1 MRSVVAALLVAVGL
15 QPPGSAGAQSL
26 SDRIARV
33 RDGTVRLSFATRPTV
48 CGDGQFIGFDLP
60 DAFYQYS
67 SGNDGYSVN
76 VLRDVTPECRGG
88 PLRLVVVKLGGRV
101 AELRAAV
108 GVSWRASATAVDL
121 GTVAAPEAADWLV
134 GQAERA
140 DDGVARIALLA
151 AAAADSARIAGRVL
165 ALVQNRR
172 LPVALRE
179 RAIRWSAVIAGA
191 EGRGDDVD
199 RLLRDLAADAAE
211 PVGLRE
217 RAVRDLRPTGE
228 NRAHLKALYGSVGE
242 TSLRERILREVA
254 SGGGAAEVAW
264 FRGIA
269 LDSREAVGLRERAI
283 RVLADELDLPAEA
296 RALYPRLDRL
306 ELRERALRVA
316 VEQGG
321 AEAEAW
327 VRAVAED
334 RSEEPTLRDRAIR
347 LLAERGQVG
356 YLREL
361 YPRLDRIEL
370 RERVMR
376 SVAEGHDGE
385 AAAWLE
391 GIVLDEGEPPALRDR
406 AMRSLAEQGR
416 SSVALAALYDRLE
429 STALKLRLIRLLSER
444 RDEAAAEKLARI
456 AEGDPDP
463 GLRSEAA
470 RRRK

>member
-1 MRSVVAALLVAVGL
+1 MRSLVAALVVAVGL
-15 QPPGSAGAQSL
+15 QPPGPAGAQSL

-140 DDGVARIALLA
+140 DDGVARIGLLA

-199 RLLRDLAADAAE
+199 RLLRDLAGDAAE

-264 FRGIA
+264 LRGIA
-269 LDSREAVGLRERAI
+269 LDSREAVG
-283 RVLADELDLPAEA
+283 
-296 RALYPRLDRL
+296 
-306 ELRERALRVA
+306 
-316 VEQGG
+316 
-321 AEAEAW
+321 
-327 VRAVAED
+327 
-334 RSEEPTLRDRAIR
+334 LRDRAIR

-370 RERVMR
+370 RERVVR
-376 SVAEGHDGE
+376 SVAEGQDGE

-391 GIVLDEGEPPALRDR
+391 RIVLDEGESPALRDR
-406 AMRSLAEQGR
+406 AVRSLAEQGR
-416 SSVALAALYDRLE
+416 SSVALAALYDRLA
-429 STALKLRLIRLLSER
+429 STALKQRLIRLLSER

-456 AEGDPDP
+456 ADGDRDP